1 MTCACLS
8 RYTTDVAE
16 RTTAAADYM
25 KTTLRKLEHVVTFRT
40 LLPLRY
46 VRKELHAWVTR
57 TYFIMYLAF
66 ALHAGCVLALGT
78 SAYPSADVL
87 EANESCAVIVRAINQ
102 FWSPELLHLEA
113 EFLSIF
119 LRENRTADVKGDG
132 NLTALRRKDKNVV
145 QNYSE
150 TMEGAVC

>member
-1 MTCACLS
+1 MGHSNIFHHVSGVCTACRLC
-8 RYTTDVAE
+8 
-16 RTTAAADYM
+16 
-25 KTTLRKLEHVVTFRT
+25 
-40 LLPLRY
+40 PC
-46 VRKELHAWVTR
+46 TR
-57 TYFIMYLAF
+57 HKCL
-66 ALHAGCVLALGT
+66 
-78 SAYPSADVL
+78 PSADVL

-145 QNYSE
+145 ENYSE